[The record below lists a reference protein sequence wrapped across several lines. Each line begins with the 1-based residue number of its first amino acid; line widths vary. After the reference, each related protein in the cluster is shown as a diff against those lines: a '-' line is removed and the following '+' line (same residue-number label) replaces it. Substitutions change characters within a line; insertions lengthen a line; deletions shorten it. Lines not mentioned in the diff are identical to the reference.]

1 MGGDRG
7 EGERLNGFTPTKPLP
22 SRGRNHDFIEINIMR
37 LSEDR
42 ISHISHLVL
51 DMLMQNRN
59 VDAIQAEERV
69 LREIKRTIT
78 AELTFDDE
86 ADNAARRTILSL
98 SRRIPEGSREWEVLY
113 QKYREEELRR
123 RRKL

>member
-1 MGGDRG
+1 
-7 EGERLNGFTPTKPLP
+7 
-22 SRGRNHDFIEINIMR
+22 MR

-42 ISHISHLVL
+42 ISHVSHLVL
-51 DMLMQNRN
+51 DMLMQDRH
-59 VDAIQAEERV
+59 VDAVQPEERI

-78 AELTFDDE
+78 DELKFDDE
-86 ADNAARRTILSL
+86 ADTVVRTMIQSL
-98 SRRIPEGSREWEVLY
+98 SRKVPEGSREWEVLY

>member
-1 MGGDRG
+1 
-7 EGERLNGFTPTKPLP
+7 
-22 SRGRNHDFIEINIMR
+22 MR

-42 ISHISHLVL
+42 ISHISHLIL

-69 LREIKRTIT
+69 LREIKRTIA

-86 ADNAARRTILSL
+86 ADNAARRTIQSL
-98 SRRIPEGSREWEVLY
+98 SRRVPEGSREWEVLY